1 MIANIKK
8 MEIHSYFNPIL
19 DLLLHMAY
27 GNIFSTLIYLGG
39 KSSFYIG
46 VAFLGLYGIILIL
59 QFIFLCIGKTSI
71 FTGLIYLLK
80 KCRNFRTF
88 EEAINERRKLPPL
101 IIINKKTSYQ
111 NYYPSSTN
119 DYPSGEN
126 EIEYEYCTWE
136 DNTDFILD
144 NECSILECQFDL
156 EVNLDKETKDNLE
169 LFKKEIENKRT
180 SINDDI
186 KYIETVNCPDFNDY
200 ETCFLKAQNFFEKIL
215 PILWF
220 ISFITGYLNIIDI
233 FINYKFEKIYVKIKK
248 AISNTNLYRAKYK

>member
-1 MIANIKK
+1 MSKK
-8 MEIHSYFNPIL
+8 KF
-19 DLLLHMAY
+19 
-27 GNIFSTLIYLGG
+27 LIV
-39 KSSFYIG
+39 FF
-46 VAFLGLYGIILIL
+46 VFAFLFAVFAVGG
-59 QFIFLCIGKTSI
+59 CGGSSK
-71 FTGLIYLLK
+71 
-80 KCRNFRTF
+80 
-88 EEAINERRKLPPL
+88 
-101 IIINKKTSYQ
+101 
-111 NYYPSSTN
+111 NYYPSNNN

-200 ETCFLKAQNFFEKIL
+200 ETCFLKAPNFFEKIL

-248 AISNTNLYRAKYK
+248 VISNTNLYRAKYKEFDENYEKYKTLDGKEKYTPFYTIELNKRPLLNEL